1 MTFGEAREMI
11 LASLYEN
18 VRSSRG
24 EVAER
29 QFLGGLVGDGDDA
42 VARAVLADLIQNG
55 MVDRSES
62 GIRLTVRG
70 CYEAEQVISAAEY
83 PKPEKAANHIA
94 IYSLAAGIYVTLF
107 LAGAAYFDNTINNG
121 CMVEGAIA

>member
-55 MVDRSES
+55 MVDRSE
-62 GIRLTVRG
+62 
-70 CYEAEQVISAAEY
+70 A
-83 PKPEKAANHIA
+83 
-94 IYSLAAGIYVTLF
+94 VTRPSR
-107 LAGAAYFDNTINNG
+107 
-121 CMVEGAIA
+121 